1 MDKDTYALCQAV
13 VNKINEQKL
22 RIDAMENNIKTIS
35 EQLSELQI
43 LANQVA
49 LQSKPKTRS
58 RKKAEPVAE
67 PVAEG
72 QQMHG
77 MGLHTTTLS
86 VPACACACGHEN
98 GCDLDTTVVP
108 APTTTLSEPIVPSE
122 DEDIEVPFDEG
133 SPASDKGDPE
143 PTDYIDTPI
152 KEFPEWDRN
161 EFPVFRGGIE
171 LTPDVISKVRV
182 EFVTGGVEA
191 VYRLKYPTQAIDWI
205 LGVGITACRE
215 IMARYSKDKEKK
227 Q

>member
-43 LANQVA
+43 LANQIA

-58 RKKAEPVAE
+58 RKKAAPVE
-67 PVAEG
+67 
-72 QQMHG
+72 
-77 MGLHTTTLS
+77 
-86 VPACACACGHEN
+86 ACACGCEN

-122 DEDIEVPFDEG
+122 DEDIDVPFDGG

-205 LGVGITACRE
+205 LGVGITSCRE

-227 Q
+227 